1 MKEKNKY
8 LVYAIVAIVAFV
20 IFTVLGLINDFSKDK
35 EKEESKEQNVYAD
48 VPDGDA
54 VEMTASK
61 SDAYLV
67 GSSSKIE
74 EYWDACEA
82 AAAEED
88 EPMTSSGGESSYE
101 PAKTSAEDLFGSSGG
116 SAQSSR
122 ESSGGS
128 SNPYRESAAERE
140 ARHQRRREEAIDLA
154 ATMQQG
160 QGTQPEVISETVEE
174 ETAQRVEIQSGAEVR
189 KAEVISSLDDGWSGG
204 GVSSLDGSD
213 EDVFEDPFHPFKCM
227 FVRQE
232 KIKSG
237 ARVPIRLLEDLVVE
251 GTLIPKNTHL
261 SASCSLG
268 NRLELDIASIEMGG
282 RIYTIGFEAYD
293 TDGSKGIYC
302 PEAGESGRTARSRA
316 TSLAGSTLSSRIGRI
331 AGDIVNT
338 GVALAENAGG
348 ERTVTIPSGYTFFIV
363 KKKQL

>member
-8 LVYAIVAIVAFV
+8 ILFAIVAIVMFV
-20 IFTVLGLINDFSKDK
+20 IFTILGLINDFSKDK
-35 EKEESKEQNVYAD
+35 DKETDEEQNVYVE
-48 VPDGDA
+48 VPDGDSM
-54 VEMTASK
+54 EMTVSK
-61 SDAYLV
+61 TDAYLV

-74 EYWDACEA
+74 DYWDACEA
-82 AAAEED
+82 AKEEEED
-88 EPMTSSGGESSYE
+88 LMTGKGGGGGYSDTGKTSSEE
-101 PAKTSAEDLFGSSGG
+101 LFGSSE
-116 SAQSSR
+116 AQAPKPKTA
-122 ESSGGS
+122 SGG

-140 ARHQRRREEAIDLA
+140 ARHQRRREEAIDMA
-154 ATMQQG
+154 VTMQKG
-160 QGTQPEVISETVEE
+160 QGAQASDFSEGEE
-174 ETAQRVEIQSGAEVR
+174 EMQPQRIEIPSGAEVR
-189 KAEVISSLDDGWSGG
+189 KAEVISSLDDGWNGG
-204 GVSSLDGSD
+204 TISSLGES
-213 EDVFEDPFHPFKCM
+213 EGDVFEDPFHPFRCM

-237 ARVPIRLLEDLVVE
+237 ARVPVRLLEDLVVE

-261 SASCSLG
+261 SASCNLG
-268 NRLELDIASIEMGG
+268 SRLELEIASIEMGG

-302 PEAGESGRTARSRA
+302 PDAGEAGRTARSRA